1 MQSGVSFWVAQRV
14 QARRSGT
21 TVRLRVSV
29 GRRWASAYAF
39 QLPICASAELSRF
52 GSTGT
57 YRVGGRLSPVLDAVL
72 AGLPRC
78 ATGPN
83 SCPTIW
89 QLTSAQ
95 IRTHRLRVAAAK
107 SRRRRDTAC
116 VHQVLDCQ
124 ESYEVTPRA
133 LSTLVESS
141 GSLAGIQYYSFVS
154 TRRLENR

>member
-14 QARRSGT
+14 QARRLGT
-21 TVRLRVSV
+21 TVRLRVPV

-72 AGLPRC
+72 AGSPRC
-78 ATGPN
+78 ATGRTVADDMAAN
-83 SCPTIW
+83 ERTN
-89 QLTSAQ
+89 
-95 IRTHRLRVAAAK
+95 RTHRLRVAAAK

-116 VHQVLDCQ
+116 VHQVVDCQ
-124 ESYEVTPRA
+124 ESYSVTPRA

-141 GSLAGIQYYSFVS
+141 GALAGIQYYSFVS
-154 TRRLENR
+154 TRCLENR